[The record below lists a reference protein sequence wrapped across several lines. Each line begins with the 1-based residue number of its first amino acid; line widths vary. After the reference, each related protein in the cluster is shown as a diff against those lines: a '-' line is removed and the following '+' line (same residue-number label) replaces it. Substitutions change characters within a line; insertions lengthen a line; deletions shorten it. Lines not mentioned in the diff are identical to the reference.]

1 MAENQ
6 TGTDAGNRVSR
17 LAKFTAEKFKKFDE
31 VQRGARDDW
40 GHDSVKVVYHK
51 ENFSNFLMGRL
62 NEVVPITFEA
72 WPSLSCD
79 ARCPLCTYSI
89 NNARSEDDKHPSL
102 TFARTD
108 LFTETMQ
115 KLASGGVRSITLT
128 GGGEPLLNPEFGNLI
143 KHINLAGMKWG
154 MFTHGLHLKGQI
166 RDAILTYPP
175 KFLRVSL
182 NSSSPETHA
191 KEYRMGLQ
199 AYEDVLQ
206 NILDFARLARGLP
219 ISLGVG
225 YAVDPKTTDDEL
237 LDIARCLRHLRDES
251 EGRVNYASFRPK
263 VVYYNRD
270 GSPRYT
276 QVRHDEFAEL
286 PSRIKEC
293 MANILGD
300 IIASGIRLDIKHHQ
314 FHNITDRRVFT
325 NGRALSW
332 VSQIDHLGRGF
343 LLSELN
349 GSPWP
354 GATYGSFADGTRFED
369 TWYSSRRLEL
379 TERYQR
385 QELKLPLNLK
395 TAHVDYLLDEIAERF
410 GQFNE
415 EQVKEF
421 WCRPEIQRLS
431 SPRNWDFL

>member
-1 MAENQ
+1 MVNHQ
-6 TGTDAGNRVSR
+6 TGIDDNSRVSA
-17 LAKFTAEKFKKFDE
+17 LAQFTAEKFKKFDE
-31 VQRGARDDW
+31 VQRGVRDDW

-62 NEVVPITFEA
+62 NEVIPITFEA

-89 NNARSEDDKHPSL
+89 NNARSDDDKQPGL
-102 TFARTD
+102 TFVNTA
-108 LFTETMQ
+108 LFTETVQ
-115 KLASGGVRSITLT
+115 KLASGGVRSVTLT
-128 GGGEPLLNPEFGNLI
+128 GGGEPLLNPHFEILI
-143 KHINLAGMKWG
+143 AQIHKVGMKWG
-154 MFTHGLHLKGQI
+154 MFTHGLHLRGQI
-166 RDAILTYPP
+166 RDAILKYPP

-191 KEYRMGLQ
+191 KEYRMGME
-199 AYEDVLQ
+199 AYDEVLA
-206 NILDFARLARGLP
+206 NILDFAKISSNLP
-219 ISLGVG
+219 ISIGVG
-225 YAVDPKTTDDEL
+225 YAVDPKTTDGEL
-237 LDIARCLRHLRDES
+237 LDIARCLESLRNAS
-251 EGRVNYASFRPK
+251 HGRVNYASFRPK

-276 QVRHDEFAEL
+276 QVRHNEFSDL
-286 PSRIKEC
+286 PDRIKTC
-293 MANILGD
+293 MSSILGD
-300 IIASGIRLDIKHHQ
+300 IRTSGVRLEIKHHQ
-314 FHNITDRRVFT
+314 FQNISDRRVFT

-354 GATYGSFADGTRFED
+354 DATYGTYSGKTNFED

-395 TAHVDYLLDEIAERF
+395 TAHVDFLLDEIFEKF
-410 GQFNE
+410 GHFTE

-421 WCRPEIQRLS
+421 WSRPEMQGLNA
-431 SPRNWDFL
+431 PRNWDFL